1 MVILVINRGGYHKD
15 FGNLGVAN
23 HMVFKNSA
31 SFNVAQRSKNDEH
44 L

>member
-1 MVILVINRGGYHKD
+1 MVINHGGYHKD

-23 HMVFKNSA
+23 HIVFKNSA
-31 SFNVAQRSKNDEH
+31 SFNLAQRSKNDEK